1 MKIKE
6 DKKDKDL
13 TNRIIWM
20 WNPID
25 NSKYQIANS
34 KYQIANIKYF
44 LEIMQSYSSALVERV
59 C

>member
-6 DKKDKDL
+6 DKKGKDL

-25 NSKYQIANS
+25 NTNIKYQISNI
-34 KYQIANIKYF
+34 KYKYF

>member
-6 DKKDKDL
+6 DKKGKDL

-25 NSKYQIANS
+25 NIKHQISNS
-34 KYQIANIKYF
+34 KYQIFPRDYAVI
-44 LEIMQSYSSALVERV
+44 LQCPS
-59 C
+59 

>member
-6 DKKDKDL
+6 DKKGKDL

-25 NSKYQIANS
+25 NIKYQIS
-34 KYQIANIKYF
+34 NIKYH